1 MDIFTRCEKLFGEF
15 CKHEDMK
22 KLFEERNS
30 DIGFMKFVEENYRD
44 EFQSKLDRFLEL
56 P

>member
-1 MDIFTRCEKLFGEF
+1 MDIFTRCEKLCGEF
-15 CKHEDMK
+15 DDHKDMK
-22 KLFEERNS
+22 KLFEERSS

-44 EFQSKLDRFLEL
+44 EFQSKLDEFLEL